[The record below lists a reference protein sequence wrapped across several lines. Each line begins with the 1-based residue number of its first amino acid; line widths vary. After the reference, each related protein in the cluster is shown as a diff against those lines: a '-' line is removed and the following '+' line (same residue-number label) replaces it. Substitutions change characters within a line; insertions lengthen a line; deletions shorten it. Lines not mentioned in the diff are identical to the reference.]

1 MSAAD
6 LGKST
11 LLRRMIRLLKRSTLL
26 TGAAWRLYRAFPGL
40 GQRLARRAIRPR
52 SAGRACAPV
61 LIVPPAAWDDAV
73 SSAHNWQT
81 QLARAMRQGEGG
93 RG

>member
-6 LGKST
+6 PGKPT

-52 SAGRACAPV
+52 SAGRVATPA
-61 LIVPPAAWDDAV
+61 LIVPPSAWDDGV
-73 SSAHNWQT
+73 SSAQSWRE
-81 QLARAMRQGEGG
+81 QLARAVRQGEGG